1 MEKYNEVEVSA
12 HSPPQDSPTVEAYS
26 EACLRDL
33 MDPDQRRE
41 KNRENLTAEER
52 EALKDF
58 QNNFPQNN
66 LRIRVTDLF
75 LLMG

>member
-1 MEKYNEVEVSA
+1 MKPLYSHSE
-12 HSPPQDSPTVEAYS
+12 HSPPQDSPTVEAYM

-33 MDPDQRRE
+33 MDPDQRR
-41 KNRENLTAEER
+41 KICDNLTVEER

-66 LRIRVTDLF
+66 LRIRVTDLL